1 MGNVLLTVGQ
11 GTHVARSA
19 VELTTS
25 TPAGCESQPASG
37 TLWSLEMPQFKSA
50 RKVCS
55 R

>member
-11 GTHVARSA
+11 ATHVARSA

-37 TLWSLEMPQFKSA
+37 DVVVTGNA
-50 RKVCS
+50 TI
-55 R
+55 